1 MDINDLIN
9 PLRYKNL
16 KDFDTDGILK
26 LGQNVFPEPSTLD
39 HLAILDLVTKAYQGV
54 HLPSLGNTIIPFST
68 QTHTAT
74 QTDSDNSV
82 TLLDLTSERS
92 NNVVMQ
98 IESISLESSSSDYGL
113 SAGHLA
119 IAQGALGTPVP
130 IATIV
135 QIDNLT
141 SSISKLIWGNTVVE
155 ASNGIIVTPR
165 KLTLTSGEKLVLVTK
180 SAPSSS
186 ITWQTLTRKIMQ

>member
-1 MDINDLIN
+1 
-9 PLRYKNL
+9 
-16 KDFDTDGILK
+16 
-26 LGQNVFPEPSTLD
+26 
-39 HLAILDLVTKAYQGV
+39 
-54 HLPSLGNTIIPFST
+54 
-68 QTHTAT
+68 
-74 QTDSDNSV
+74 
-82 TLLDLTSERS
+82 
-92 NNVVMQ
+92 MQ

-119 IAQGALGTPVP
+119 IAQGASGTPVP
-130 IATIV
+130 IAEIV

-180 SAPSSS
+180 STPSSS